1 MSILV
6 IAHGGAGS
14 IEHIGEAVR
23 EGGASAVVLRSMVV
37 FQKKVMGVLV
47 ISQTKEELEVI
58 VQ

>member
-1 MSILV
+1 MVQVVTSQVSILV

-14 IEHIGEAVR
+14 EHIGEAVR

-47 ISQTKEELEVI
+47 ISPD
-58 VQ
+58 

>member
-1 MSILV
+1 MQVVTSQVSILV

-14 IEHIGEAVR
+14 EHIGEAVR

-47 ISQTKEELEVI
+47 ISPD
-58 VQ
+58 